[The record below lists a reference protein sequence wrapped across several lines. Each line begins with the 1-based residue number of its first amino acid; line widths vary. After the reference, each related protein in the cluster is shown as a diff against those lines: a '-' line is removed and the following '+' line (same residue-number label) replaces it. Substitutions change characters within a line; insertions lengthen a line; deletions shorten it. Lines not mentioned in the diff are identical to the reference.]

1 MFVTDIDV
9 LIMSA
14 PVLRYYQKR
23 LVGDLYGKIRAG
35 FKRILIFAPTGAGK
49 TLVGSQVLSDAQSK
63 GRKSLFLFYRHS

>member
-1 MFVTDIDV
+1 MKTIVS
-9 LIMSA
+9 LIA
-14 PVLRYYQKR
+14 PTY